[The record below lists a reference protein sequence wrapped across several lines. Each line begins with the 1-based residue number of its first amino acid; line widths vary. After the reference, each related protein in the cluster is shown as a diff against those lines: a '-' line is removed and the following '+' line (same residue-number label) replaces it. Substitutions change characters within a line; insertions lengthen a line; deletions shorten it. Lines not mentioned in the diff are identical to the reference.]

1 MISWGVDMFFS
12 VDFLLTSEK
21 LCWAR
26 DLKAKPELV
35 WRGTKDLDVVMS
47 WLITTE
53 RRKKKKKTISPR
65 MYFETKGSKVS
76 IVNALG
82 CLASLSELS
91 AQPHD
96 ELKAELRDR
105 EDKALLG
112 SSYKEGACVLI
123 K

>member
-1 MISWGVDMFFS
+1 MLGSGLESKTRACLEGNKRLGCSD
-12 VDFLLTSEK
+12 
-21 LCWAR
+21 
-26 DLKAKPELV
+26 ELV
-35 WRGTKDLDVVMS
+35 NNNR
-47 WLITTE
+47 E
-53 RRKKKKKTISPR
+53 EEKKKTTISPR
-65 MYFETKGSKVS
+65 IYFETKGSKVS

>member
-1 MISWGVDMFFS
+1 MLGSGLESKTRACLEGNKRLGCSD
-12 VDFLLTSEK
+12 
-21 LCWAR
+21 
-26 DLKAKPELV
+26 ELV
-35 WRGTKDLDVVMS
+35 NNNR
-47 WLITTE
+47 E
-53 RRKKKKKTISPR
+53 EEKKQTTISPR
-65 MYFETKGSKVS
+65 IYFETKGSKVS

>member
-1 MISWGVDMFFS
+1 MEGNKRLGCSD
-12 VDFLLTSEK
+12 
-21 LCWAR
+21 
-26 DLKAKPELV
+26 ELV
-35 WRGTKDLDVVMS
+35 NNNR
-47 WLITTE
+47 E
-53 RRKKKKKTISPR
+53 EEKKKTTISPR
-65 MYFETKGSKVS
+65 IYFETKGSKVS

>member
-1 MISWGVDMFFS
+1 MLGSGLESKTRACLEGNKRLGCSD
-12 VDFLLTSEK
+12 
-21 LCWAR
+21 
-26 DLKAKPELV
+26 ELV
-35 WRGTKDLDVVMS
+35 NNNR
-47 WLITTE
+47 E
-53 RRKKKKKTISPR
+53 EEKKKKTISPR
-65 MYFETKGSKVS
+65 IYFETKGSKVS

>member
-1 MISWGVDMFFS
+1 MLGSGLESKTRACLEGNKRLGCSD
-12 VDFLLTSEK
+12 
-21 LCWAR
+21 
-26 DLKAKPELV
+26 ELV
-35 WRGTKDLDVVMS
+35 NNNR
-47 WLITTE
+47 E
-53 RRKKKKKTISPR
+53 EEKKKKKTISPR
-65 MYFETKGSKVS
+65 IYFETKGSKVS